1 MPINSGDLGA
11 DMKLEFVHADTCSSD
26 YWSGH
31 HLPHVCI
38 PVRPRMTLREIKSAI
53 YSELRMRAVM
63 GSNDDTRLLSSD
75 FIDLKDEKRADMLT
89 RAAYAAVNRIRGA
102 KKGQRVFFTDLEAS
116 ADEAD
121 GVYAWF
127 VLVEI

>member
-1 MPINSGDLGA
+1 
-11 DMKLEFVHADTCSSD
+11 MKLEFVHVDTCLSD

-38 PVRPRMTLREIKSAI
+38 PVYPRMKLRDIKAEIRN
-53 YSELRMRAVM
+53 ELRMGAVM
-63 GSNDDTRLLSSD
+63 GSNDAARLLSSD
-75 FIDLKDEKRADMLT
+75 FINPNDEKRADMLT
-89 RAAYAAVNRIRGA
+89 RAAYAAVNRIKGA

-116 ADEAD
+116 EDEGD
-121 GVYAWF
+121 SVYAWF